1 MAETPS
7 QTPTPPRSA
16 SEAETETMEYWLVN
30 PVERRS
36 KGGKDRHPKGAQKI
50 SKSLQSS
57 NLHNPGSGDAIGLNK
72 TSGPKQTRTSA
83 DCRPQWSESTTLI
96 LFIFCNPR
104 PAPSH
109 PTKTPP
115 PCKRSLRQE
124 QEALATATRSLS
136 VDEQDLLA
144 ASYGDVPL
152 IELQSKTAE
161 DVSHWTKVGSL
172 TSALENRSVPI
183 RSRAHTIRAVGK
195 NMALVVVREMGFTVQ
210 CVATVHPDT
219 VSRQMVK
226 YVAGLSRDAAGGGS
240 NEEVI
245 LCE

>member
-16 SEAETETMEYWLVN
+16 SEAETETMEYWCYQCNKRVSIRLVN
-30 PVERRS
+30 LVERRS
-36 KGGKDRHPKGAQKI
+36 KGG
-50 SKSLQSS
+50 
-57 NLHNPGSGDAIGLNK
+57 
-72 TSGPKQTRTSA
+72 
-83 DCRPQWSESTTLI
+83 SESTTLI

-124 QEALATATRSLS
+124 QEALAAAARSLS
-136 VDEQDLLA
+136 VDEQDLLT

-161 DVSHWTKVGSL
+161 DISHWTKVGSL
-172 TSALENRSVPI
+172 TSALENRSVLI
-183 RSRAHTIRAVGK
+183 RGRAHTIRAVGK
-195 NMALVVVREMGFTVQ
+195 NMALVVVRERGFTVQ

-226 YVAGLSRDAAGGGS
+226 YVAGLSRDAAGGSS